1 MVGDY
6 GEHGLGVSFEGLD
19 SSRALHL
26 QAIVESVPAVEVVRE
41 VGGVAESAGV
51 LVAEILS
58 DLSTVSPASRI
69 RAVKELAGAPRPEA
83 GTLEADI
90 VILAAEG
97 CTVQHIFDVIRESP
111 SQILRVLDSLLENER
126 IRIED

>member
-1 MVGDY
+1 M
-6 GEHGLGVSFEGLD
+6 
-19 SSRALHL
+19 
-26 QAIVESVPAVEVVRE
+26 
-41 VGGVAESAGV
+41 
-51 LVAEILS
+51 AEILS

-97 CTVQHIFDVIRESP
+97 CTVQHVFDVIRESP